1 MRILGIDQ
9 SFTSCGFV
17 IMDDSKQ
24 MLSFGRLTSNKEQLS
39 IDRAR
44 WIVDEIEKLVREWQ
58 PTHVSFEGLAL
69 GVRMGDATR
78 DLAGLMYM
86 MWSTLRHQ
94 HGYVDNLHVV
104 APTTVKKHATGKGRA
119 EKKDMIAALPDSV
132 RDTILAAGYLK
143 TKGLPDIADA
153 YWMAPHALTVYQNS
167 GIVSST

>member
-1 MRILGIDQ
+1 MRVLGIDQ

-17 IMDDSKQ
+17 IMDDNRQ
-24 MLSFGRLTSNKEQLS
+24 MLSFGRLVSDKEQLS

-44 WIVDEIEKLVREWQ
+44 WIVDEVEKLVHEWK

-86 MWSTLRHQ
+86 LWSRLRHQ
-94 HGYVDNLHVV
+94 LGYVDTLHVV

-119 EKKDMIAALPDSV
+119 EKKDMIAALPTHITES
-132 RDTILAAGYLK
+132 IISAGYLK

-153 YWMAPHALTVYQNS
+153 YWIASHALSIFQNEGS
-167 GIVSST
+167 VSPT